1 MNRLA
6 KALALT
12 TGVLVVV
19 SGGRLAAQSRSPMH
33 DYVVPG
39 HGRLSLAFPEG
50 WKDSSEPLQQP
61 PSVRVR
67 IGPASTGGFDV
78 QVTAVWLDPA
88 RLSQATADSIK
99 AGVARSAEEPLRQA
113 VEKTAVLQELR
124 GPQVQ
129 GYYYSLTDRAPGPGE
144 YKYVTQGT
152 LLTGE
157 LMVIFTFL
165 HRDLAMPEK
174 SMVLAM
180 LANATYAK
188 TAP

>member
-1 MNRLA
+1 
-6 KALALT
+6 
-12 TGVLVVV
+12 
-19 SGGRLAAQSRSPMH
+19 
-33 DYVVPG
+33 
-39 HGRLSLAFPEG
+39 
-50 WKDSSEPLQQP
+50 
-61 PSVRVR
+61 
-67 IGPASTGGFDV
+67 
-78 QVTAVWLDPA
+78 
-88 RLSQATADSIK
+88 
-99 AGVARSAEEPLRQA
+99 
-113 VEKTAVLQELR
+113 
-124 GPQVQ
+124 VQ

-157 LMVIFTFL
+157 LMVVFTFL